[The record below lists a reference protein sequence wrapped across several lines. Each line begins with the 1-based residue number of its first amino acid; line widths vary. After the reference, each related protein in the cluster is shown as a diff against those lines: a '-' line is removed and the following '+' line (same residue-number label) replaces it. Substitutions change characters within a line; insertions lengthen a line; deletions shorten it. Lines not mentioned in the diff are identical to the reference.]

1 MGVRG
6 TSLIMQIGLVLLLS
20 LFIVYVGA
28 KDNGKGAE
36 LKSLEILGNRV
47 SREANKQKQNKNKI
61 IKQSSK
67 HRKDKIQKK
76 KNNGKINGES
86 KSRKEKKNIK
96 KRQNKSKQASREGNS
111 KGRSNSNRKSEK
123 FKLTERRKKP
133 SRKTPEGSNKAR
145 QSCDSGISAACME
158 AAKTVLVYEGNQ
170 VINFIKRYLRYNR
183 QENTTDNKLGKK
195 GLFVTPQKY
204 MEEAMGGNMTT
215 LDGCDS
221 ATSKTF
227 FSTNYTFLSN
237 CSALIAEKC
246 TPVTPDEAK
255 VTAMASCY
263 TEMNK
268 IKAET
273 EKCRKLSTD
282 GTAQCACW
290 TTIQSTVNDIKA
302 LSPKCVQTMET
313 MAKDMKDAKKTCT
326 KTFSLCKKA
335 EDASVKLINDC
346 MNFDVQ
352 ALNQSKIA
360 DDAGSKLIGF

>member
-1 MGVRG
+1 MGTQKRQN
-6 TSLIMQIGLVLLLS
+6 TKKEKQWQDKWR
-20 LFIVYVGA
+20 A
-28 KDNGKGAE
+28 K
-36 LKSLEILGNRV
+36 
-47 SREANKQKQNKNKI
+47 KQ
-61 IKQSSK
+61 
-67 HRKDKIQKK
+67 
-76 KNNGKINGES
+76 
-86 KSRKEKKNIK
+86 KKNIK
-96 KRQNKSKQASREGNS
+96 ERKNKSKQANRERNS
-111 KGRSNSNRKSEK
+111 KGRSNSNRKSDK
-123 FKLTERRKKP
+123 FKLTKRRKNP
-133 SRKTPEGSNKAR
+133 SKVTPESSSKAR

-183 QENTTDNKLGKK
+183 QQNTTGNKLGKK

-246 TPVTPDEAK
+246 TPVTPDEAQ
-255 VTAMASCY
+255 VSAMAACY
-263 TEMNK
+263 AEMNK

-302 LSPKCVQTMET
+302 LSPKCAQTMET